1 MADQPKRPGAPPP
14 PTAPPQPETPVQKSE
29 PAAKNVQVRHLAF
42 KATMLLVFTVA
53 LIVGAALFLLRARGF
68 FEPKQHLVLVADNA
82 EGVAAGMDL
91 TFSGFPIGTVKKV
104 SLNDRGAVQIDI
116 DVVQKDAKWLRTSS
130 VFTLV
135 KGLFGGPQLRAYS
148 GVLSDPPL
156 PDGAQ
161 RPVLRGDFNEEVD
174 RVIGAAKDVLDNLN
188 QITAQNSELNRSMAN
203 LQVFTD
209 KLQSRQGAL
218 HAIFGNEEDARKLV
232 VAVERANAA
241 MLQIQRLGAS
251 GQQLVAHADTR
262 VFGANGVAD
271 DAQASMRQLRTL
283 LTDARGS
290 LQRVDAV
297 LTQAQG
303 IAGNVNKATADLGTL
318 RGEVE
323 DNLRKIE
330 DLINDLNRKWPFAK
344 ERKIELP

>member
-1 MADQPKRPGAPPP
+1 MADQPKRPSAPP

-29 PAAKNVQVRHLAF
+29 PAAKNVPVRHLEL
-42 KATMLLVFTVA
+42 KATMLLAFTVA

-82 EGVAAGMDL
+82 EGVVAGMDL

-104 SLNDRGAVQIDI
+104 SLNDRGAVQIDV

-135 KGLFGGPQLRAYS
+135 KGLFGAAQLRAYS
-148 GVLSDPPL
+148 GVLTDPPL
-156 PDGAQ
+156 PENAQ

-203 LQVFTD
+203 LQVFTQ

-232 VAVERANAA
+232 IAVERANAA

-251 GQQLVAHADTR
+251 GQQMVAHADTR
-262 VFGANGVAD
+262 VFGRNGIAD
-271 DAQASMRQLRTL
+271 DAQASMRELRTL

-290 LQRVDAV
+290 LQKVDAV
-297 LTQAQG
+297 LTEAQG
-303 IAGNVNKATADLGTL
+303 VAGNVNKATADLGSL